1 MTEEDAKQ
9 MRAYFSE
16 VKKTLKT
23 MSKNE
28 LIKAIGGLLIEKKV
42 LVDELNRL
50 SGQNGNNNEN
60 ASNTSTAAST

>member
-60 ASNTSTAAST
+60 ASNTSTTAST